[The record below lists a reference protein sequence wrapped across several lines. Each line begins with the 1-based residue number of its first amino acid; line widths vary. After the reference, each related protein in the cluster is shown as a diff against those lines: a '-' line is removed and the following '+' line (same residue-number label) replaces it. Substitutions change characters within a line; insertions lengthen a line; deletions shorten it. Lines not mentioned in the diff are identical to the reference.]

1 MTRAKKRAS
10 TKSGVRSSRLPDDLG
25 DAAEAA
31 LDDLLRVDDDDDD
44 DELLTDSAGLPF
56 DEHTMRRGK
65 VSEPDMSDSGTMPI
79 DALEEDIESE
89 EVVTELPVLR
99 VGIYEDATHLRSLQS
114 AVGAAGHTIV
124 LAASGAD
131 GKQRVLG
138 AVRGGAVDAVIVA
151 VPGGEQI
158 IDAALAV
165 ETQRPAVIASIDG
178 SPISAV
184 NRASSVGADL
194 VTLRPHDIGTIAPVM
209 LAANRLTI
217 ERKLAADPEP
227 RGLVTYE
234 EFQRVLELAIVR
246 AQKLEYPLSVAL
258 FAVYVQP
265 PPPPGIG
272 GIVRARAGNA
282 LIHSIRE
289 IDVATQLEN
298 DRFLVLMPYTDLK
311 RATALAQKVI
321 TSVQS
326 GEPVISGGRG
336 YPPRVTGA
344 AVAARL
350 NQPVSF
356 ARLLKDAMNTLDQAR
371 KDGADFAVQ
380 P

>member
-10 TKSGVRSSRLPDDLG
+10 TKSGVRNSRLPDDLG

-44 DELLTDSAGLPF
+44 EELLTDSAGLPF
-56 DEHTMRRGK
+56 EEHTMRRGK

-79 DALEEDIESE
+79 DALDEDIEE

-99 VGIYEDATHLRSLQS
+99 VGIYEDATHLRSLSS

-124 LAASGAD
+124 LAASGSD

-138 AVRGGAVDAVIVA
+138 AVRSGAVDAVIVA

-178 SPISAV
+178 APISAV

-194 VTLRPHDIGTIAPVM
+194 VALRPHDIGTIAPVM

-217 ERKLAADPEP
+217 ERRLAADPEP
-227 RGLVTYE
+227 HGLVTYE
-234 EFQRVLELAIVR
+234 AFQRVLELAIVR

-258 FAVYVQP
+258 FAVDVQP

-356 ARLLKDAMNTLDQAR
+356 ARLLKDAVNTLEQAR